1 MPFCSVH
8 SSLCLP
14 VSISLAYC
22 GCECQ
27 SLGLDR
33 LVSNEGRN
41 LNEAICIDSAQAS
54 MLTSQSTRTLHSVQ
68 VRGRLAAIH
77 GRPVQAHGGSP
88 VSWRV
93 LETS

>member
-1 MPFCSVH
+1 MRFCSVH

-14 VSISLAYC
+14 VSIKLAYC

-41 LNEAICIDSAQAS
+41 LNEAICIDSVEAS
-54 MLTSQSTRTLHSVQ
+54 MLASQRARTL
-68 VRGRLAAIH
+68 AICP
-77 GRPVQAHGGSP
+77 GTR
-88 VSWRV
+88 
-93 LETS
+93 